1 MNYVHMSPH
10 FPPNYYLFSVN
21 LARLGA
27 VVLGLG
33 DDPYEALRP
42 ELREALTDYYRV
54 NDMHNYDELLRA
66 LGYFTHRYGKLARLD
81 SHSEYWM
88 ETEAR
93 LRTDFNI
100 TGPRIPEMAQ
110 FKRKSLMKAA
120 FMRAGVSAARGR
132 ICQNLGEALAFLT
145 EVGFPVVAK
154 PDIGVGAANTF
165 RLDNL
170 QDLERFFAT
179 KPPVDYIVEEF
190 VDGIICTF
198 DGLSDKD
205 GNPVFIGSLQYSQ
218 GIMETVNEDNHVYF
232 FTHREIPPDLEEA
245 GRRVLKEFDIRER
258 FYHLE
263 FFRRPDGSLTALE
276 MNVRPPGGPALDMYN
291 YACDVDLY
299 WGWANIVLNN
309 RFVDRYARKYHCCYV
324 GRKYTKNYCHTHDQ
338 ILLAL
343 GPMIV
348 HHEPLP
354 AVFSAAMGDYT
365 YLLRTPDYEEMLS
378 AAAFIQEL
386 A

>member
-33 DDPYEALRP
+33 DEGYDNLRP
-42 ELREALTDYYRV
+42 ELRESLTDYYRV
-54 NDMHNYDELLRA
+54 TDLHNYDELLRA
-66 LGYFTHRYGKLARLD
+66 CGYFTHRYGRLARLD

-93 LRTDFNI
+93 LRTDFNMP
-100 TGPRIPEMAQ
+100 GPRLTEMAQ

-120 FMRAGVSAARGR
+120 FGRAGVAAAKGR
-132 ICQNLGEALAFLT
+132 ICGNLGEALAFLPET
-145 EVGFPVVAK
+145 GFPLVAK
-154 PDIGVGAANTF
+154 PDVGVGAANTF
-165 RLDNL
+165 RLDSL

-179 KPPVDYIVEEF
+179 KPPPEYIIEEY
-190 VDGIICTF
+190 VDGVICTF
-198 DGLSDKD
+198 DGISDKD

-218 GIMETVNEDNHVYF
+218 GIMETVNEGRDIYF
-232 FTHREIPPDLEEA
+232 FTQREIPADLEEA

-263 FFRRPDGSLTALE
+263 FFRTPDGRLIALE
-276 MNVRPPGGPALDMYN
+276 MNVRPPGGPAVDIYN

-299 WGWANIVLNN
+299 WGWANVVLNN
-309 RFVDRYARKYHCCYV
+309 RFVDRYSRKYHCCYV
-324 GRKYTKNYCHTHDQ
+324 SRRDNKTYRHTHDE
-338 ILLAL
+338 ILHAW
-343 GPMIV
+343 GPIMA

-354 AVFSAAMGDYT
+354 EVFSGAMGDYT
-365 YLLRTPDYEEMLS
+365 YILRTPDYDEML
-378 AAAFIQEL
+378 AAAKFIQEL